1 VSEVYVSEGFLFSFL
16 LGFVLHLEISDEFF
30 WKTSLKH
37 CFPVPPFSLS
47 LSLYLFPALS
57 MREQENLL
65 RPRRS
70 SVMGGKRNH
79 HEYRCRERERE
90 LKGLLFV

>member
-47 LSLYLFPALS
+47 LSLSFSCSQHERTGEFTPT
-57 MREQENLL
+57 QEELGD
-65 RPRRS
+65 
-70 SVMGGKRNH
+70 GGK
-79 HEYRCRERERE
+79 E
-90 LKGLLFV
+90 KSS